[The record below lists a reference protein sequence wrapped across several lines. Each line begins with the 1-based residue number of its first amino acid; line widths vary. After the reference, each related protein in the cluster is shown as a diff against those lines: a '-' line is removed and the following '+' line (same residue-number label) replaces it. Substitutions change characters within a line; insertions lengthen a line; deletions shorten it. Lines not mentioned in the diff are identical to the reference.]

1 MFCFFFKQKTAYEM
15 RISDWSSDVGSSDLL
30 NRELMSM
37 NPGSRAVPEIAS
49 ASAELY
55 QLSATMPG
63 AKSENTNVA
72 PADPSTLGPSGLNCA
87 PTKTGWS
94 LTSTEPQRSAAN
106 WATIRRCSPSVVPGL
121 PATGVAG
128 DGPL

>member
-1 MFCFFFKQKTAYEM
+1 
-15 RISDWSSDVGSSDLL
+15 
-30 NRELMSM
+30 MSM
-37 NPGSRAVPEIAS
+37 KPGSRSAPEIAS

-55 QLSATMPG
+55 QVSATMPG

-72 PADPSTLGPSGLNCA
+72 PAEPSTFGPSGLNCA

-94 LTSTEPQRSAAN
+94 LTSTEPHRSAAN

-121 PATGVAG
+121 PPSGVARSEEHTSELQSLMRISYAVFCLKKKNTQQTQLQ
-128 DGPL
+128 DD